1 MKKIS
6 LDGRLA
12 SAAKLVRQGARFA
25 DIGTDHAH
33 LPIFL
38 LQNET
43 VKYAVCSDIN
53 DGPLKSA
60 RENALAAGVFEK
72 IDFALADGAAA
83 LSDKDVTDI
92 AICGMGGELIADI
105 IENAPFLKKNGIR
118 LILQPMSR
126 ISVLRKMLAMLGF
139 AINTEE
145 YSESAGKLYVTIS
158 ADYDGI
164 QREISEYEA
173 EFGNE
178 KFLADISGAKR
189 KFLLKKA
196 AALLRAANGKAEG
209 GKLHTSEEKLYNY
222 VKELL
227 GR

>member
-1 MKKIS
+1 MKKFT

-38 LQNET
+38 LQSGIIE
-43 VKYAVCSDIN
+43 YAVCSDIN
-53 DGPLKSA
+53 EGPLKSA
-60 RENALAAGVFEK
+60 RENARVAGVSEK
-72 IDFALADGAAA
+72 IDFTLADGAGA
-83 LSDKDVTDI
+83 LEKKNVTDI
-92 AICGMGGELIADI
+92 AICGIGGELIAYI
-105 IENAPFLKKNGIR
+105 IENAPFLRRLGIR

-126 ISVLRKMLAMLGF
+126 IGALREKLAMLGF
-139 AINTEE
+139 SVNAEE
-145 YSESAGKLYVTIS
+145 YSESAGKLYVTLA

-164 QREISEYEA
+164 TREISEYEA

-178 KFLADISGAKR
+178 KFLTDISGAKR
-189 KFLLKKA
+189 AFFIKKA
-196 AALLRAANGKAEG
+196 AALSRAASGKAEG